1 MEFKQMKDS
10 VAKLGDKLGFNP
22 DKLIGPESKE
32 TKTEVSDIGRTDS
45 INPDK

>member
-1 MEFKQMKDS
+1 MEFKQMKGG

-32 TKTEVSDIGRTDS
+32 TKARLKMPAVTNPS
-45 INPDK
+45 IPTN